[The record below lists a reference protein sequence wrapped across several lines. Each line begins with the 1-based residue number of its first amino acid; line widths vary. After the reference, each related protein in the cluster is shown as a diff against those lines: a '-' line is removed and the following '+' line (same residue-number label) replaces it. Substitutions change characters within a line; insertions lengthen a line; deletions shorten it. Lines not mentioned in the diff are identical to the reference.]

1 MTTTIIVLIIYLAA
15 VFGIGL
21 YNGRSGAKN
30 EEDYY
35 LGDRSFGPLPT
46 AISMGATDSSGW
58 IFIGAIGY
66 AYLAGPVSFWMYP
79 GFAVAALIN
88 WLFIGPKLRKESVEL
103 GALDLID
110 YFEKKIHKVTKDTTH
125 TVKIIGAALVV
136 LFFIPYMASQLT
148 AAGKTIHSLVNVNY
162 NAGLVFS
169 AVFVTFYC
177 FWGGY
182 KSVIYTD
189 FMQGSLMLLVFFI
202 FPPLLVAKIGGWGI
216 FWSAV
221 QEIDP
226 IMGTLTGGAAG
237 SAAAGVILGFLFYG
251 LGEFGQ
257 PQILQ
262 RFFSARDDNT
272 LKYGT
277 IVSSLWMI
285 GVMCGSSI
293 LGCLARVLINGLAD
307 AEYAFPLLVAQ
318 MMPPVVSGIVI
329 GAIFA
334 AVQSTFSSQL
344 LVAVQAIASNII
356 KPFSKKE
363 YTDQQLVKIG
373 KITMIVLCILSTVIA
388 LMDIDSVFSLVVYAW
403 SGLASAFGPLCI
415 LLIYRSHRVTKA
427 SAVTGMLI
435 GVVVST
441 AWYMAGFSVYCMEL
455 VPGMIASWLAIE
467 MVGGASVKGAASDTG
482 SAMKE

>member
-1 MTTTIIVLIIYLAA
+1 VNLTIVVLVCYLVV

-21 YNGRSGAKN
+21 YNGRAGAKN

-79 GFAVAALIN
+79 GFAVAALLN
-88 WLFIGPKLRKESVEL
+88 WLFIGPRLRKESVEL

-110 YFEKKIHKVTKDTTH
+110 YFEKKIHKVTKDTSH
-125 TVKIIGAALVV
+125 TVKVVGAALVV
-136 LFFIPYMASQLT
+136 LFFIPYMSSQLT
-148 AAGKTIHSLVNVNY
+148 AAGKTIHSLVSVNY
-162 NAGLVFS
+162 NAGLIFS

-189 FMQGSLMLLVFFI
+189 FLQGSLMLLVFFI
-202 FPPLLVAKIGGWGI
+202 FPPILIAKIGGWGT
-216 FWSAV
+216 FWAAA
-221 QEIDP
+221 QAIDP
-226 IMGTLTGGAAG
+226 VMGTLTGGAAG
-237 SAAAGVILGFLFYG
+237 SAAIGVIIGFLFYG
-251 LGEFGQ
+251 IGEFGQ
-257 PQILQ
+257 PHILQ
-262 RFFSARDDNT
+262 RFFSAKDDNT

-293 LGCLARVLINGLAD
+293 LGCIARVLLDNLED
-307 AEYAFPLLVAQ
+307 PEYAFPILVGQ
-318 MMPPVVSGIVI
+318 LMPPVISGIVI

-344 LVAVQAIASNII
+344 LVAVQAVASNII
-356 KPFSKKE
+356 KPLSKKN
-363 YTDQQLVKIG
+363 YTDLQLVNIG
-373 KITMIVLCILSTVIA
+373 KVTMVVLCVLSTAIA
-388 LMDIDSVFSLVVYAW
+388 LLDIDSVFSLVVFAW
-403 SGLASAFGPLCI
+403 SGLASAFGPLCV
-415 LLIYRSHRVTKA
+415 LLIYRPHKVNKV
-427 SAVTGMLI
+427 SAITGMLV
-435 GVVVST
+435 GLAVST
-441 AWYMAGFSVYCMEL
+441 AWYLAGLSAYCMEL
-455 VPGMIASWLAIE
+455 VPGMLVSWAVIE
-467 MVGGASVKGAASDTG
+467 LLGGTHSKAK
-482 SAMKE
+482 

>member
-1 MTTTIIVLIIYLAA
+1 MSLAIIVLIIYLTI

-21 YNGRSGAKN
+21 YNGRAGAKN

-35 LGDRSFGPLPT
+35 LGDRSFGALPT

-110 YFEKKIHKVTKDTTH
+110 YFEKKIHKTTKDTSH
-125 TVKIIGAALVV
+125 TVKIVGAALVV

-148 AAGKTIHSLVNVNY
+148 AAGKTIHSLVNVDY
-162 NAGLVFS
+162 NMGLIFS

-202 FPPLLVAKIGGWGI
+202 FPPILIMKIGGWNE
-216 FWSAV
+216 FWTAA
-221 QEIDP
+221 QTIDP
-226 IMGTLTGGAAG
+226 VMGTLTGGAAG
-237 SAAAGVILGFLFYG
+237 SAAVGVILGLLFYG
-251 LGEFGQ
+251 IGEFGQ
-257 PQILQ
+257 PHILQ
-262 RFFSARDDNT
+262 RFFSAKDDNT

-293 LGCLARVLINGLAD
+293 LGCIARVLVTDLAD
-307 AEYAFPLLVAQ
+307 AEYAFPILVEQ
-318 MMPPVVSGIVI
+318 VMPPVVSGIVI

-344 LVAVQAIASNII
+344 LVAVQAVASNII
-356 KPFSKKE
+356 KPLSRKE
-363 YTDQQLVKIG
+363 YSDDELVKIG
-373 KITMIVLCILSTVIA
+373 KITMIVMCVLSTAIA
-388 LMDIDSVFSLVVYAW
+388 LLNIDSVFSLVVYAW
-403 SGLASAFGPLCI
+403 SGLASAFGPLCV
-415 LLIYRSHRVTKA
+415 LLIYRPHRVNKV
-427 SAVTGMLI
+427 SAIAGMLV
-435 GVVVST
+435 GLVVST
-441 AWYMAGFSVYCMEL
+441 AWYLAGLSVYCMEL
-455 VPGMIASWLAIE
+455 VPGMIVSWIVIEAI
-467 MVGGASVKGAASDTG
+467 GGMNHG
-482 SAMKE
+482 KEQQKA

>member
-1 MTTTIIVLIIYLAA
+1 MSATVIVLIIYLIII
-15 VFGIGL
+15 FGIGL
-21 YNGRSGAKN
+21 YNGRAGVKN

-88 WLFIGPKLRKESVEL
+88 WLFIGPKLRKQSVEL

-110 YFEKKIHKVTKDTTH
+110 FFEKKIHKETGDKSHV
-125 TVKIIGAALVV
+125 VKITGALLVV

-148 AAGKTIHSLVNVNY
+148 AAGKTIHSLVNVDY

-169 AVFVTFYC
+169 AVFVTLYC

-202 FPPLLVAKIGGWGI
+202 FPPFLIAKLGGWSA
-216 FWSAV
+216 FWTQAQAV
-221 QEIDP
+221 EP
-226 IMGTLTGGAAG
+226 LMGSLTGGAAG
-237 SAAAGVILGFLFYG
+237 SAAAGVIFGLLFYG

-257 PQILQ
+257 PHILQ
-262 RFFSARDDNT
+262 RFFSAKDDNT

-293 LGCLARVLINGLAD
+293 LGCLARVFIDGLED
-307 AEYAFPLLVAQ
+307 AEYAFPLLVNQ
-318 MMPPVVSGIVI
+318 MMPAVVSGIVI

-344 LVAVQAIASNII
+344 LVAVQAVASNII
-356 KPFSKKE
+356 KPLSKRE
-363 YTDQQLVKIG
+363 YTDLELVKIG
-373 KITMIVLCILSTVIA
+373 KVTMVVLCVLSTGIA
-388 LMDIDSVFSLVVYAW
+388 LLNIDSVFSLVVYAW
-403 SGLASAFGPLCI
+403 SGLASAFGPLSI
-415 LLIYRSHRVTKA
+415 LLIYRPHKVNRV
-427 SAVTGMLI
+427 SAIVGMMVGL
-435 GVVVST
+435 VVST
-441 AWYMAGFSVYCMEL
+441 AWYMAGLSSYCMEL
-455 VPGMIASWLAIE
+455 VPGMICSWIAIE
-467 MVGGASVKGAASDTG
+467 AAG
-482 SAMKE
+482 SSRSSKLSQE

>member
-1 MTTTIIVLIIYLAA
+1 MSTTVIVLIIYLII

-21 YNGRSGAKN
+21 YTGRDGAKN

-79 GFAVAALIN
+79 GFAVAALVN

-110 YFEKKIHKVTKDTTH
+110 YFEKKIHKTTKDTTH
-125 TVKIIGAALVV
+125 TVKIIGAGLVV

-148 AAGKTIHSLVNVNY
+148 AAGKTIHSLISINY
-162 NAGLVFS
+162 NAGLIFS
-169 AVFVTFYC
+169 AVFVTVYC

-202 FPPLLVAKIGGWGI
+202 FPPILIMKLGGWSA
-216 FWSAV
+216 FWEAV
-221 QEIDP
+221 QAIDP
-226 IMGTLTGGAAG
+226 VMGTLTGGAVG
-237 SAAAGVILGFLFYG
+237 SAAVGVILGLLFYG
-251 LGEFGQ
+251 FGEFGQ
-257 PQILQ
+257 PHILQ
-262 RFFSARDDNT
+262 RFFSAKDDNT

-293 LGCLARVLINGLAD
+293 LGCIARVFLTDIAD
-307 AEYAFPLLVAQ
+307 PEYAFPVLVEQ
-318 MMPPVVSGIVI
+318 LMPPVISGIVI

-356 KPFSKKE
+356 KPISKKD
-363 YTDQQLVKIG
+363 YTDEQLVKIG
-373 KITMIVLCILSTVIA
+373 KITMVVMCVLSTALA
-388 LMDIDSVFSLVVYAW
+388 LMNIDSVFSLVVFAW
-403 SGLASAFGPLCI
+403 SGLASAFGPLCVM
-415 LLIYRSHRVTKA
+415 LIYRSHKVSKV
-427 SAVTGMLI
+427 SAIAGMIVGLS
-435 GVVVST
+435 VST
-441 AWYMAGFSVYCMEL
+441 AWYMMGLSVYCMEL
-455 VPGMIASWLAIE
+455 VPGMIVSWLTIE
-467 MVGGASVKGAASDTG
+467 LIGNREFAR
-482 SAMKE
+482 

>member
-1 MTTTIIVLIIYLAA
+1 VNLTIAVLVCYLAV

-21 YNGRSGAKN
+21 YNGRAGAKN

-79 GFAVAALIN
+79 GFAVAALLN

-110 YFEKKIHKVTKDTTH
+110 YFEKKIHKVTKDTSH
-125 TVKIIGAALVV
+125 TVKVVGAALVV
-136 LFFIPYMASQLT
+136 LFFIPYMSSQLT
-148 AAGKTIHSLVNVNY
+148 AAGKTIHSLINVNY
-162 NAGLVFS
+162 NAGLIFS

-189 FMQGSLMLLVFFI
+189 FLQGSLMLLVFFI
-202 FPPLLVAKIGGWGI
+202 FPPILIAKIGGWGV
-216 FWSAV
+216 FWAAA

-226 IMGTLTGGAAG
+226 VMGTLTGGAVG
-237 SAAAGVILGFLFYG
+237 SAAVGVIIGLLFYG

-257 PQILQ
+257 PHILQ
-262 RFFSARDDNT
+262 RFFSAKDDNT

-293 LGCLARVLINGLAD
+293 LGCIARVLLENLND
-307 AEYAFPLLVAQ
+307 PEYAFPILVEQ
-318 MMPPVVSGIVI
+318 LMPPVISGIVI

-344 LVAVQAIASNII
+344 LVAVQAVASNII
-356 KPFSKKE
+356 KPLSKKE
-363 YTDQQLVKIG
+363 YTDIQLVNIG
-373 KITMIVLCILSTVIA
+373 KVTMIVMCVLSTAIA
-388 LMDIDSVFSLVVYAW
+388 LLDIDSVFSLVVFAW
-403 SGLASAFGPLCI
+403 SGLASAFGPLCV
-415 LLIYRSHRVTKA
+415 LLIYRPHKVNKT
-427 SAVTGMLI
+427 SAIAGMLV
-435 GVVVST
+435 GLAVST
-441 AWYMAGFSVYCMEL
+441 AWYLAGLSTYCMEL
-455 VPGMIASWLAIE
+455 VPGMLASWAVIE
-467 MVGGASVKGAASDTG
+467 LLGGTRVKA
-482 SAMKE
+482 K

>member
-1 MTTTIIVLIIYLAA
+1 MNLTILVLVCYLAV

-21 YNGRSGAKN
+21 YNGRAGAKN

-66 AYLAGPVSFWMYP
+66 AYIAGPVSFWMYP
-79 GFAVAALIN
+79 GFAVAALLN

-110 YFEKKIHKVTKDTTH
+110 YFEKKIHKTTQDTSH
-125 TVKIIGAALVV
+125 TVKVVGAALVV
-136 LFFIPYMASQLT
+136 LFFIPYMSSQLT
-148 AAGKTIHSLVNVNY
+148 AAGKTIHSLINLDY
-162 NAGLVFS
+162 NAGLIFS

-202 FPPLLVAKIGGWGI
+202 FPPILIAKIGGWGA
-216 FWSAV
+216 FWAAA
-221 QEIDP
+221 QAIDP
-226 IMGTLTGGAAG
+226 VMGTLTGGAVG
-237 SAAAGVILGFLFYG
+237 SAAIGVIIGLLFYG
-251 LGEFGQ
+251 IGEFGQ
-257 PQILQ
+257 PHILQ
-262 RFFSARDDNT
+262 RFFSAKDDNT

-277 IVSSLWMI
+277 IVSSVWMI

-293 LGCLARVLINGLAD
+293 LGCIARVLLDNLND
-307 AEYAFPLLVAQ
+307 PEYAFPVLVGQ

-344 LVAVQAIASNII
+344 LVAVQAVASNII
-356 KPFSKKE
+356 KPLSKKN
-363 YTDQQLVKIG
+363 YTDAQLVTIG
-373 KITMIVLCILSTVIA
+373 KITMIVLCILSTAIA
-388 LMDIDSVFSLVVYAW
+388 LLDIDSVFSLVVYAW
-403 SGLASAFGPLCI
+403 SGLASAFGPLCV
-415 LLIYRSHRVTKA
+415 LLIYRPHKVNKV
-427 SAVTGMLI
+427 SAITGMLV
-435 GVVVST
+435 GLTVST
-441 AWYMAGFSVYCMEL
+441 AWYLAGLSAYCMEL
-455 VPGMIASWLAIE
+455 VPGMLASWAIIE
-467 MVGGASVKGAASDTG
+467 LLGGMGTKAERAG
-482 SAMKE
+482 

>member
-1 MTTTIIVLIIYLAA
+1 MNLTVIVLVIYLTI

-21 YNGRSGAKN
+21 YTGRGGVKN
-30 EEDYY
+30 EEGYY
-35 LGDRSFGPLPT
+35 LGDRSFGALPT

-66 AYLAGPVSFWMYP
+66 AYVAGPVSFWMYP

-88 WLFIGPKLRKESVEL
+88 WLYIGPKLRKESVEL

-110 YFEKKIHKVTKDTTH
+110 YFEKKIHKTTKDTTH

-148 AAGKTIHSLVNVNY
+148 AAGKTIHSLVSFDY
-162 NAGLVFS
+162 NAGLIFS
-169 AVFVTFYC
+169 AVFVTVYC

-202 FPPLLVAKIGGWGI
+202 FPPLLIMRIGGWGT
-216 FWSAV
+216 FWAAA
-221 QEIDP
+221 QAIDP
-226 IMGTLTGGAAG
+226 VMGTLTGGAVG
-237 SAAAGVILGFLFYG
+237 SAAVGVILGLLFYG
-251 LGEFGQ
+251 IGEFGQ
-257 PQILQ
+257 PHILQ
-262 RFFSARDDNT
+262 RFFSAKDDNA

-293 LGCLARVLINGLAD
+293 LGCIARVLITDLPD
-307 AEYAFPLLVAQ
+307 AEYAFPVLVEQ
-318 MMPPVVSGIVI
+318 LMHPVISGIVI

-356 KPFSKKE
+356 KPSPKKN
-363 YTDQQLVKIG
+363 TQ
-373 KITMIVLCILSTVIA
+373 TT
-388 LMDIDSVFSLVVYAW
+388 SL
-403 SGLASAFGPLCI
+403 
-415 LLIYRSHRVTKA
+415 
-427 SAVTGMLI
+427 
-435 GVVVST
+435 
-441 AWYMAGFSVYCMEL
+441 
-455 VPGMIASWLAIE
+455 
-467 MVGGASVKGAASDTG
+467 
-482 SAMKE
+482 